1 MLAILPV
8 LAIHIAFALGLGIS
22 LGVLNVFFRDVGQFF
37 GIFLQFWFWLTPIVW
52 MFSIVPEKF
61 HSLFLWNPMTGIIM
75 GYQNV
80 ILYEKA
86 PELGLLIYPA
96 LVAFVALVL
105 SAVMYKRA
113 AEEMADAL

>member
-1 MLAILPV
+1 MTLALAI
-8 LAIHIAFALGLGIS
+8 GLGMFFGII
-22 LGVLNVFFRDVGQFF
+22 NVFIRDVGQLI
-37 GIFLQFWFWLTPIVW
+37 GVVMQFWFWLTPIVW

-86 PELGLLIYPA
+86 PDLNLLIYPS
-96 LVAFVALVL
+96 VIAFIFICLTAIIYKK
-105 SAVMYKRA
+105 AV
-113 AEEMADAL
+113 EEMTDVL